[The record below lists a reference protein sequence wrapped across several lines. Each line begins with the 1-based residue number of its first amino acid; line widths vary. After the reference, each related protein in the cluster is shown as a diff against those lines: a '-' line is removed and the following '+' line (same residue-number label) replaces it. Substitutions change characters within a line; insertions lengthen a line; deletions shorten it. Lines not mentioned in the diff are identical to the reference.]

1 MSKQLD
7 SILKLAPRA
16 TVEHDKSPAVKAKAS
31 AKKKSENE
39 RAMPAPKHKERD
51 VSLGADVPESVKR
64 AVSIMAATEGVT
76 NRTIILRALQS
87 IGIAVP
93 NDELR
98 DRRK

>member
-16 TVEHDKSPAVKAKAS
+16 TVEKEQIPDPKTKTPAPRKTG
-31 AKKKSENE
+31 NE
-39 RAMPAPKHKERD
+39 QTVPAPKHKERD

-76 NRTIILRALQS
+76 NRTVILRALQS

-93 NDELR
+93 EDELR